1 MIDFFDDILAS
12 KTKVRFLSESYK
24 HMPPIGMEIIAPI
37 MVNLSE
43 EIAKINEILPKILDI
58 KTEVLNTADTVR
70 QLKIDMNEIKSNFT
84 GAISGLKEASNDIV
98 GSELDILEDLRSF
111 RQSITGIKAASND
124 VNKELDV
131 HENLRL
137 FRQPSGTMNDDLV
150 TMSSQETEKTTP
162 PHRYETTVNLGPD
175 TPKEN
180 AEPPRRSYS
189 GVTRLST
196 GATSKRKNSALNV
209 NRIQDI
215 TNQSIH
221 GTPNMER
228 VAEWTVAG
236 EKQKAHRQRQRFR
249 RDEWPCDW

>member
-1 MIDFFDDILAS
+1 
-12 KTKVRFLSESYK
+12 
-24 HMPPIGMEIIAPI
+24 
-37 MVNLSE
+37 
-43 EIAKINEILPKILDI
+43 
-58 KTEVLNTADTVR
+58 
-70 QLKIDMNEIKSNFT
+70 
-84 GAISGLKEASNDIV
+84 
-98 GSELDILEDLRSF
+98 
-111 RQSITGIKAASND
+111 
-124 VNKELDV
+124 
-131 HENLRL
+131 
-137 FRQPSGTMNDDLV
+137 
-150 TMSSQETEKTTP
+150 MSSQETEKTTP

-249 RDEWPCDW
+249 KETSGRVTGSRKEVHQLRAVKRTADVFIGRMDNDVTIEEIKDYISVNFELNVLNMEQLVIKTDKYRAYKVTVNMNERDKLFNAELWPEDVIVDKFYNRRSKE